1 MNKSEIATKAQSE
14 LLKLEK
20 INHKAHKE
28 RIHKVHK
35 AFVSLVKNLVPFVV
49 KKQNNETKNNRKR
62 SPSKSPLKGRLTKSF

>member
-14 LLKLEK
+14 LQKREK

-49 KKQNNETKNNRKR
+49 KKQRN
-62 SPSKSPLKGRLTKSF
+62 